1 MTKMFWRR
9 LLIGLSL
16 ALNVVLLY
24 RLVWSDQGMVAYKTL
39 KQQSTAMEA
48 RLKDL
53 DTRNLALSREI
64 RLLQAD
70 GKYVEKMI
78 RKRLNFV
85 KDNEILYIFPETQA
99 EAATP
104 GAGSDEGKN

>member
-1 MTKMFWRR
+1 MFWRR
-9 LLIGLSL
+9 LLIGISV

-24 RLVWSDQGMVAYKTL
+24 RLVWSDQGIVAYKML
-39 KQQSTAMEA
+39 KQQGADMEA

-53 DTRNLALSREI
+53 DARNLVLSREI

-70 GKYVEKMI
+70 EKYVEKMI

-85 KDNEILYIFPETQA
+85 KANEILYIFPETQA

-104 GAGSDEGKN
+104 GAGFDEGKN

>member
-1 MTKMFWRR
+1 MIKMFWRR

-24 RLVWSDQGMVAYKTL
+24 RLVWSGQGIAAYKVL
-39 KQQSTAMEA
+39 KQQCATMET

-53 DTRNLALSREI
+53 DARNLALSREI